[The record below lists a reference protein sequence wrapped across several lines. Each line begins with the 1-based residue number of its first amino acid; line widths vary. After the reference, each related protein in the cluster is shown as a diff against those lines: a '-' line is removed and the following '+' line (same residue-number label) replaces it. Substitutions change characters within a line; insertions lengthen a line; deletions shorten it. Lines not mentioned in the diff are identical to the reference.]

1 MEYEDI
7 KFPETVADMMLLLT
21 QVYPNKTPLMSDN
34 TNKIMYEAGQRSVVD
49 WLIELQN
56 SEKE

>member
-21 QVYPNKTPLMSDN
+21 QVYPNKTPSMSDN
-34 TNKIMYEAGQRSVVD
+34 TNKIMYEAGQRTVVD

>member
-1 MEYEDI
+1 MEYEDT
-7 KFPETVADMMLLLT
+7 KFPETVADMMRLLT
-21 QVYPNKTPLMSDN
+21 QVYPNKTPLISDS

>member
-7 KFPETVADMMLLLT
+7 KFPATVADMMLLLT
-21 QVYPNKTPLMSDN
+21 QVYPNKTPSMSDN

>member
-21 QVYPNKTPLMSDN
+21 QVYPNKTPSMSDN